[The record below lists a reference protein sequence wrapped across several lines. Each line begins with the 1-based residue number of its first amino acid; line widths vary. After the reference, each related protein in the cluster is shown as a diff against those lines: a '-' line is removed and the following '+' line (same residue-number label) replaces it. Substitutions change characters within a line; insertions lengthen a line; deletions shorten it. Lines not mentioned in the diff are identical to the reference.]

1 VRFDQRRSGNDEIG
15 ITRDFI
21 PRNAAPIGAA
31 DDRPGSEAMALMG

>member
-31 DDRPGSEAMALMG
+31 EIGLEARPWH